1 MANYRGGIT
10 LAKKVAFKEMQDEFN
25 SLKND
30 IFITREWVYECSS
43 PLDRYNNFYAGMTDH
58 INIDYVT
65 PYYLT
70 KVFKNVTKLNRQIGL

>member
-1 MANYRGGIT
+1 MANYRGGMT

-30 IFITREWVYECSS
+30 ISIVREWDYECSS
-43 PLDRYNNFYAGMTDH
+43 ELDRYSYFYAGMTDH

-70 KVFKNVTKLNRQIGL
+70 KVFINVTKLNRQIGL